1 MISKE
6 LFCELLKL
14 RDMMF
19 HKNSRISMF
28 FEDAFMIYQ
37 GSIPDCDA
45 IDAPMDKLVSILA
58 EEVSD
63 TEGLIRLSLGL
74 EDDDPDITE
83 VEGNLDD
90 QTVRLIHNYE
100 ELYDYFVVWSRTE

>member
-6 LFCELLKL
+6 LFCKLLKL

-28 FEDAFMIYQ
+28 FEDAFMTYQ

-45 IDAPMDKLVSILA
+45 IDVPMNKLTSILA
-58 EEVSD
+58 EDVSD

-74 EDDDPDITE
+74 EDEDPDITE
-83 VEGNLDD
+83 LEGYLNT
-90 QTVRLIHNYE
+90 QTARLIHNYE
-100 ELYDYFVVWSRTE
+100 ELYNYFAERSRAE

>member
-6 LFCELLKL
+6 LFCKLLKL

-19 HKNSRISMF
+19 HKNSWISMF
-28 FEDAFMIYQ
+28 FEDAFMTYQ

-45 IDAPMDKLVSILA
+45 IDVPMNKLTSILA
-58 EEVSD
+58 EDVSD

-74 EDDDPDITE
+74 EDEDPDITE
-83 VEGNLDD
+83 LEGYLNT
-90 QTVRLIHNYE
+90 QTARLIHNYE
-100 ELYDYFVVWSRTE
+100 ELYNYFAERSRAE